1 MASAVVGASEGLG
14 PGTGLAEGEAARR
27 LAAGEGNVDTTR
39 QRTDWDVV
47 RSNALTFFNV
57 ILLAMI
63 VALLAVGEFRDGLF
77 VGVVVFANVV
87 VSTYQELQ
95 AVRTLR
101 SLVALTAPRAAVV
114 RGGEEREIPAE
125 EVVRGDLVHLRPG
138 DQVVADGPVGGAV
151 GGGGRIAPD
160 GGGGLDPEGAG
171 G

>member
-1 MASAVVGASEGLG
+1 MASAVVGANEGLG
-14 PGTGLAEGEAARR
+14 PGTGLAEAEAARR

-87 VSTYQELQ
+87 VSTYQELH

-101 SLVALTAPRAAVV
+101 SLVNSLIDTASMTRLFGS
-114 RGGEEREIPAE
+114 RSRIPC
-125 EVVRGDLVHLRPG
+125 
-138 DQVVADGPVGGAV
+138 
-151 GGGGRIAPD
+151 
-160 GGGGLDPEGAG
+160 
-171 G
+171 